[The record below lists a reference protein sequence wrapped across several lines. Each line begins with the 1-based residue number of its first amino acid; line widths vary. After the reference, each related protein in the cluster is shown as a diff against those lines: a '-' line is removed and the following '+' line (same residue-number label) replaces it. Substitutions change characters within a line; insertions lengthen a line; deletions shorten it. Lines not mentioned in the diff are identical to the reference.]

1 MSEAEC
7 GLARAVGAGMLTGAM
22 SAAEIIEMIKKL
34 PPEEKAEVTE
44 FLRNGRADST
54 TTGIKFVSDADFD
67 RAAKRVFAENHE
79 LLRRLA
85 Q

>member
-1 MSEAEC
+1 
-7 GLARAVGAGMLTGAM
+7 M
-22 SAAEIIEMIKKL
+22 SAAEIIELIKKL
-34 PPEEKAEVTE
+34 PPEEKAEVLA
-44 FLRNGRADST
+44 FAKNGDSET
-54 TTGIKFVSDADFD
+54 TAIKYASDEEFD

>member
-1 MSEAEC
+1 MSETEC
-7 GLARAVGAGMLTGAM
+7 GLARAAAAGMVTGVM
-22 SAAEIIEMIKKL
+22 SAAEIIELIKQL

-44 FLRNGRADST
+44 FLRNGVADSKASE
-54 TTGIKFVSDADFD
+54 IKFATDADFD

>member
-1 MSEAEC
+1 
-7 GLARAVGAGMLTGAM
+7 M

-34 PPEEKAEVTE
+34 PPGEQAEVIAFARNATVSTE
-44 FLRNGRADST
+44 RKDIRYISDE
-54 TTGIKFVSDADFD
+54 KFAQVAPQ
-67 RAAKRVFAENHE
+67 VFEKHRE